1 MRQLEWLSPSDI
13 KDKVCALLQRYNQK
27 FDLDKPTNL
36 NLPANTLGSI
46 SENGKIFINEE
57 LMTRKFSEGR
67 YRFTVA
73 HEIGHWLL
81 HQAVLQGN
89 KKLTASLFRKEAIIN
104 NQEGTQTILCRKGD
118 KNPGEWQANK
128 FAALLL
134 MPPQLVLPLY
144 RKLQEKYE
152 EDLGS
157 EIQKKIIFKMA
168 DRFNTSLEATR
179 IHLKELNLKPGQLTL
194 F

>member
-1 MRQLEWLSPSDI
+1 
-13 KDKVCALLQRYNQK
+13 
-27 FDLDKPTNL
+27 
-36 NLPANTLGSI
+36 
-46 SENGKIFINEE
+46 
-57 LMTRKFSEGR
+57 
-67 YRFTVA
+67 
-73 HEIGHWLL
+73 LL